1 MSNLSI
7 VGSEEVKILLK
18 EDNNTI
24 QNIDFSRAAIT
35 GKIKYKKFVNCSF
48 SYCSFE
54 DCDLST
60 CLFEKCSMYE
70 SIFKFSVLPDNSI
83 KDCDFIHVSMRNSL
97 VRYVTFEDCNFNDID
112 INRCCDLGYARFER
126 CKFNSESFFVNS
138 CLDATLFKFCC
149 FDKTCKF
156 ANNLF
161 VEPKFTCCD
170 FPENRIFIDNTGHF
184 NVEGAVE
191 YHYPV
196 IDMICP
202 EEGSFIAYKK
212 IRINWDG
219 YREAVVTLEIPE
231 EARRISG
238 DGDKCRCDI
247 AKVKKI
253 EAIEN
258 KLTGKLVEVPADVIG
273 YSFYDCTFK
282 YQKDK
287 WIKAYDFSDDKYR
300 MCAPGIHFF
309 VSKKKAIA
317 Y

>member
-1 MSNLSI
+1 MGNLTI

-18 EDNNTI
+18 EDRDTF

-35 GKIKYKKFVNCSF
+35 GKIRYKKFVNCSF
-48 SYCSFE
+48 SCCSFE

-60 CLFEKCSMYE
+60 CLFEKCSMYD

-83 KDCDFIHVSMRNSL
+83 KDCDFIRVSMRNSL

-112 INRCCDLGYARFER
+112 INKCCDLGYARFVR
-126 CKFNSESFFVNS
+126 CEFNAECFFTYS

-149 FDKTCKF
+149 FDRTCKF
-156 ANNLF
+156 ENNLF
-161 VEPKFTCCD
+161 VEPKFTFCD
-170 FPENRIFIDNTGHF
+170 FPKNRIFINNTGHF

-212 IRINWDG
+212 IKIDG
-219 YREAVVTLEIPE
+219 YDKEAVVTLEIPA
-231 EARRISG
+231 EAIRISG

-253 EAIEN
+253 EAINN
-258 KLTGKLVEVPADVIG
+258 KLTGELVEVPADVVG
-273 YSFYDCTFK
+273 HSFYDCTFK

-287 WIKAYDFSDDKYR
+287 WVKANNFSDDKYK

-309 VSKKKAIA
+309 MSKKKAIA